1 MQNRESMNMRSTD
14 DWLWQPP
21 GETIEA
27 IAAVLGAH
35 WAAAKSQQL
44 QLFSL
49 GTTGSWLRQLDWR
62 NRLTTLRAAADSS
75 DTLPDPHP
83 C

>member
-1 MQNRESMNMRSTD
+1 MKSRN

-21 GETIEA
+21 NETIEA
-27 IAAVLGAH
+27 IAAVLSAH

-49 GTTGSWLRQLDWR
+49 GTPGNWLRQLPWR
-62 NRLTTLRAAADSS
+62 NRLTTLRAAASSS
-75 DTLPDPHP
+75 DRLPDPHP

>member
-1 MQNRESMNMRSTD
+1 VKAKN

-27 IAAVLGAH
+27 IASVLGAH
-35 WAAAKSQQL
+35 WAAAKSQQWP
-44 QLFSL
+44 LFSF
-49 GTTGSWLRQLDWR
+49 GTDSWLRQLSWR
-62 NRLTTLRAAADSS
+62 SRLTTSQEEEGSS

>member
-1 MQNRESMNMRSTD
+1 VKSRN

-27 IAAVLGAH
+27 IAAVLSAH

-49 GTTGSWLRQLDWR
+49 GTGNWLRQLPWR
-62 NRLTTLRAAADSS
+62 NRLTTLREAAGSS
-75 DTLPDPHP
+75 DRLPDPHP

>member
-1 MQNRESMNMRSTD
+1 VKSSN

-27 IAAVLGAH
+27 IAAVLSAH

-49 GTTGSWLRQLDWR
+49 GTAGNWLRQLPWR
-62 NRLTTLRAAADSS
+62 NGLTTSPEAEGSS
-75 DTLPDPHP
+75 DRLPDPHP

>member
-1 MQNRESMNMRSTD
+1 MKSRN

-27 IAAVLGAH
+27 IAAVLSAH

-49 GTTGSWLRQLDWR
+49 GTPSDWLRQLYWSHQ
-62 NRLTTLRAAADSS
+62 LTTLREAAGSS
-75 DTLPDPHP
+75 DRLPDPHP

>member
-1 MQNRESMNMRSTD
+1 MKSRN

-21 GETIEA
+21 AETIEA
-27 IAAVLGAH
+27 IAAVLCAH

-49 GTTGSWLRQLDWR
+49 ETTGNWLRQLPWR
-62 NRLTTLRAAADSS
+62 NRLTTLREAASSS